1 MDRFVIRT
9 GGGNSDPAP
18 VWGQVNIGPADIISC
33 YRQFIKD
40 HLQDQIVNILEAT
53 EREAHYSLVVDLM
66 QMAEALN
73 VLANLTLVYPGK
85 YLPVMEHAAIEWQ
98 RQCLLDENIASQ
110 NDKDWSQKNNLH
122 VRLSNLPDSH
132 RKDMISYVRSADVGS
147 FIQISGTVIRT
158 MTVQML
164 ESERSYR
171 CTGRF
176 CRNHE
181 FVVRADVE
189 QNYAMKEPKSCP
201 SDPRGNQ
208 NGKKCNSFTFD
219 EIEGSCICR
228 DFQEIRIQENIS
240 KLSMG
245 SMPRSISVILQD
257 DLVDFCKAGDDVVL
271 TGYVARRWQ
280 PVVRGLRCE
289 LELIVEANSGRISNT
304 ARGTGM
310 TRELLDDMKEFWAA
324 AREHGRVIQA
334 RDVIVRSFCPQIF
347 GLYAVKLAMALVL
360 TGGNTMTTPDGLR
373 LRGDSHLLL
382 VGDPGTGKSQFL
394 KFALKLSTRG
404 VMTTGNGTTS
414 AGLTCSAT
422 KVEGGWMLE
431 AGALVLA
438 DRGICCIDEFGAI
451 RENDRATI
459 HEAMEQQTLSVA
471 KAGMVCKL
479 NTRATIIAAANPKGK
494 YDPDESL
501 SVNCAIATP
510 LLSRFDVV
518 LVLLDLVNPAWDRTV
533 STFILNSNLDPAER
547 KLSLHEDA
555 EDGQRYPGYAS
566 VSSAPLDD
574 DGDGDDIDIDNDEE
588 SDTWSAERLKLYL
601 TYIKENFQPSLTSP
615 ANDILS
621 AYYTA
626 QRMRD
631 ADSQSKTTIRFLESS
646 IRLAQA
652 HARLC
657 WKHSVDVDDA
667 VAAVMTLETSMSSC
681 CILGAGNAL
690 QSSFPEDA
698 DAEFYRR
705 KVDVLQ
711 RLGLPHY
718 IHSVERRPSTAA
730 DPHEEIGVHS
740 ERSGGST
747 TGAGDFNEWSRFEAE
762 SDDDAGNDSDAG
774 VDERSRKRSRHAT
787 TSSVG
792 DSEDEILF

>member
-1 MDRFVIRT
+1 
-9 GGGNSDPAP
+9 
-18 VWGQVNIGPADIISC
+18 
-33 YRQFIKD
+33 
-40 HLQDQIVNILEAT
+40 
-53 EREAHYSLVVDLM
+53 
-66 QMAEALN
+66 
-73 VLANLTLVYPGK
+73 
-85 YLPVMEHAAIEWQ
+85 
-98 RQCLLDENIASQ
+98 
-110 NDKDWSQKNNLH
+110 
-122 VRLSNLPDSH
+122 
-132 RKDMISYVRSADVGS
+132 
-147 FIQISGTVIRT
+147 
-158 MTVQML
+158 
-164 ESERSYR
+164 
-171 CTGRF
+171 
-176 CRNHE
+176 
-181 FVVRADVE
+181 
-189 QNYAMKEPKSCP
+189 
-201 SDPRGNQ
+201 
-208 NGKKCNSFTFD
+208 
-219 EIEGSCICR
+219 
-228 DFQEIRIQENIS
+228 
-240 KLSMG
+240 
-245 SMPRSISVILQD
+245 
-257 DLVDFCKAGDDVVL
+257 
-271 TGYVARRWQ
+271 
-280 PVVRGLRCE
+280 
-289 LELIVEANSGRISNT
+289 
-304 ARGTGM
+304 
-310 TRELLDDMKEFWAA
+310 
-324 AREHGRVIQA
+324 
-334 RDVIVRSFCPQIF
+334 
-347 GLYAVKLAMALVL
+347 
-360 TGGNTMTTPDGLR
+360 
-373 LRGDSHLLL
+373 
-382 VGDPGTGKSQFL
+382 
-394 KFALKLSTRG
+394 
-404 VMTTGNGTTS
+404 
-414 AGLTCSAT
+414 
-422 KVEGGWMLE
+422 MLE

-547 KLSLHEDA
+547 KLSLHDEAEDA
-555 EDGQRYPGYAS
+555 QHYPGYAS

-574 DGDGDDIDIDNDEE
+574 DGDIGNDEE
-588 SDTWSAERLKLYL
+588 TDTWSAERLKLYL

-657 WKHSVDVDDA
+657 WKHTVDVDDA

-690 QSSFPEDA
+690 QSSFPDDA

-705 KVDVLQ
+705 KADVLQ

-718 IHSVERRPSTAA
+718 IDFVERRPSTAA
-730 DPHEEIGVHS
+730 DPREEISVHS
-740 ERSGGST
+740 ERSGASR
-747 TGAGDFNEWSRFEAE
+747 TGASNFNEWSRFEAD

-774 VDERSRKRSRHAT
+774 ADERARKRSRHAT